1 MTPAELPLPGIA
13 AAAVRP
19 KPGTHG
25 PQVALYDRCLR
36 RWGNAHTF
44 MAFIDTDEFMVL
56 RDGTPDLPTLLKD
69 YVGHGGLVIN
79 WEVFG
84 SGGLQLRPKG
94 NAMMSYWRCSPR
106 NHPENGHVKSVV
118 QAACALES
126 STDPHHFFYRDTP
139 ECMPVNTRHEP
150 VPGPKS
156 RTPVQE
162 RWALYHYAI
171 KSVDDFQQKMM
182 RGSGMGNVKTLAYL
196 QYVDNFTDARCP
208 DALDMGLQL
217 NNLMGLQG
225 AL

>member
-1 MTPAELPLPGIA
+1 M
-13 AAAVRP
+13 
-19 KPGTHG
+19 
-25 PQVALYDRCLR
+25 
-36 RWGNAHTF
+36 
-44 MAFIDTDEFMVL
+44 
-56 RDGTPDLPTLLKD
+56 
-69 YVGHGGLVIN
+69 
-79 WEVFG
+79 
-84 SGGLQLRPKG
+84 
-94 NAMMSYWRCSPR
+94 
-106 NHPENGHVKSVV
+106 
-118 QAACALES
+118 
-126 STDPHHFFYRDTP
+126 
-139 ECMPVNTRHEP
+139 
-150 VPGPKS
+150 PGPKS